1 MRFSVASS
9 TNQAVHKR
17 LLAESLIV
25 FHDKRTSSRQVATQ
39 ILVRQVGR
47 LAVVQ
52 SADDIQNVIDK
63 LHVPHPTRSGIGA
76 IITDLDPKVN
86 DMMI

>member
-1 MRFSVASS
+1 MCFSIASS

-86 DMMI
+86 DMLI